1 MAATAF
7 CLFDTAIG
15 TCAIA
20 WGSRGIAGAA
30 LPEHSDSAMRARIQH
45 QHPNAI
51 ESEPSPEV
59 AHTIAAIRAMLSGE
73 KHDLSTA
80 LLDMDG
86 IPDLNRRVYEIAR
99 LIPAGTTI
107 TYGDI
112 AKQLGDVSLSRAVG
126 KALGENPFP
135 PIVPCHRVLAAD
147 GRMHGFSAT
156 GGLSLKLRMLQIEGW
171 NSAQLSLFES

>member
-1 MAATAF
+1 
-7 CLFDTAIG
+7 
-15 TCAIA
+15 
-20 WGSRGIAGAA
+20 
-30 LPEHSDSAMRARIQH
+30 MRARIQH
-45 QHPNAI
+45 QHPNAL
-51 ESEPSPEV
+51 ESEPSPE
-59 AHTIAAIRAMLSGE
+59 IALAIAGIRAMLSGE
-73 KHDLSTA
+73 NYDLSTTI
-80 LLDMDG
+80 LDMDG
-86 IPDLNRRVYEIAR
+86 VPDLNRRVYEIAR